1 MVKVTTFLAVLCFLL
16 ALGLGQVLALTWDFD
31 KEADVE
37 DWEGL
42 QAQRKT
48 CKWTIDLK
56 GGVFQA
62 EGLADEG
69 TAFVKGTV
77 CISKLCNFSLIINY

>member
-42 QAQRKT
+42 QAQRVN
-48 CKWTIDLK
+48 
-56 GGVFQA
+56 GR
-62 EGLADEG
+62 
-69 TAFVKGTV
+69 
-77 CISKLCNFSLIINY
+77 

>member
-1 MVKVTTFLAVLCFLL
+1 MVKVTTFFAVLCFLSV
-16 ALGLGQVLALTWDFD
+16 LGLGQVSALTWDFD

-48 CKWTIDLK
+48 CKWMIDLK
-56 GGVFQA
+56 EGVF
-62 EGLADEG
+62 
-69 TAFVKGTV
+69 
-77 CISKLCNFSLIINY
+77 

>member
-16 ALGLGQVLALTWDFD
+16 VLGLGQVLALTWDFD

-48 CKWTIDLK
+48 CKWMIDLK
-56 GGVFQA
+56 EGGLQA

-69 TAFVKGTV
+69 TAFVKQFGMM
-77 CISKLCNFSLIINY
+77 IG